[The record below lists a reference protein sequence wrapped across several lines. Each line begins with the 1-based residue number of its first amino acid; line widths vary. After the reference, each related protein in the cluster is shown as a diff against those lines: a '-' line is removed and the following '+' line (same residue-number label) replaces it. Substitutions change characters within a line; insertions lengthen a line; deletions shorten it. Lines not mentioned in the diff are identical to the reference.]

1 MTTVTIQ
8 PTQTSEQQAEAIL
21 ELTRALEQV
30 IQKLEITPPSDIAIF
45 FGGTEIYRYQSTD
58 DNIFWWGNTSN

>member
-8 PTQTSEQQAEAIL
+8 PTQASEQQAEAIL

-30 IQKLEITPPSDIAIF
+30 IQKLEITPPSNISIF
-45 FGGTEIYRYQSTD
+45 FEGKEIYRYRSSD
-58 DNIFWWGNTSN
+58 DNIFWWGSGSN

>member
-21 ELTRALEQV
+21 ELTRALERV
-30 IQKLEITPPSDIAIF
+30 IQKLEITPPSDISIF
-45 FGGTEIYRYQSTD
+45 FGGTEIYRYQSAD
-58 DNIFWWGNTSN
+58 DNIFWWGSDSN